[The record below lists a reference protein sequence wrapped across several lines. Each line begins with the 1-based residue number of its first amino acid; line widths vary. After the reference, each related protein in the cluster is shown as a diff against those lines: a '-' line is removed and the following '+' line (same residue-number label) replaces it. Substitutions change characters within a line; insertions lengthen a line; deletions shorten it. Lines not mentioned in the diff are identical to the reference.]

1 MNTAKTSIKTNLIA
15 VLLAT
20 ASVPAAAD
28 DAMWTWV
35 SGSNSY
41 SQYGTTTTP
50 GGREAGV
57 CWIDSSGDLWLFGG
71 YGLGLSD
78 TGLLNDLWK
87 FNGTSWAKRSG
98 SYSAN
103 QAGTYGTKGASDSDN
118 TPGARSNSVSWIDTS
133 DHLWLFGGYG
143 YGTGSSYGMLND
155 LWKFS
160 GTNWTWVSGS
170 SSAGQYGV
178 YGTMGVP
185 ATSNTPGARGWSAT
199 WIDSNDD
206 LWLFGGYGYG
216 SSGSVGTLND
226 LWKFNGSKWTWVSG
240 SKSTS
245 HNGVYGIKGVA
256 DANNVP
262 GARYGGIS
270 WVDTRGNLW
279 LFGGYGYDSKGT
291 DGYLSDFWKFDGATW
306 AWSSGSDLANRHSS
320 GVYGTRGQ
328 SASNTTPSD
337 REAAVSWRD
346 NYGYLWFF
354 GGEGY
359 DSAGKYGPLND
370 LWKFNGSVWEWVS
383 GSKDAN
389 HSGVYGTKGT
399 EDSDN
404 MPGARYYSASC
415 MDTSGNL
422 WLFGGAGYDAYGQ
435 DGNLSDLWKFGSI
448 IPAGVQLRVFCE
460 ANEITDDH
468 NTPVVIGTAPVRTT
482 GPSQTF
488 TIRNNGSKT
497 LVLDVPFADL
507 THFTI
512 TQPEESVLAPGEDT
526 TFTVT
531 LNTTEIGVFEETVSF
546 DNNDHDNSPFDFP
559 VKGTV
564 VAWEF
569 GNIDGAKK
577 NTKFTASDACGASVT
592 FSLTGGGYGVINGD
606 ANFDQV
612 NLYDTGEKSLL
623 TIAASTETSVGD
635 INSNGPLKTIAAK
648 TTNLRGNV
656 TVSGSLASLIIND
669 VNNLANDHTI
679 TIGASSNAKAAVS
692 LSFNRVAGLTIN
704 SGMPIKTIS
713 ATEWLGG
720 EISTPSIASVTTKGN
735 KKLGIAG
742 DLDVNVTLD
751 GSAGTV
757 KTVGTLSG
765 EWNCSTIKSIS
776 ALDVAEATFTIDQ
789 APNVKVPTLGKLT
802 AKRHITDSQI
812 ISGGNIGTISARAM
826 INSVCFAGIK
836 DGISGLPDPAADIN
850 VSASIKSISV
860 KGLKGE
866 SNCFVNSDIAAANIL
881 SATLNYP
888 QNNNGGVPFGLSA
901 DYIKSLKI
909 KNAGGSTS
917 FKNLNSPSDNQDFDD
932 FKIRLY

>member
-15 VLLAT
+15 VLLAA
-20 ASVPAAAD
+20 ASVSAAAD
-28 DAMWTWV
+28 DATWTWV
-35 SGSNSY
+35 SGSDSY
-41 SQYGTTTTP
+41 NQYGTTTTP

-57 CWIDSSGDLWLFGG
+57 SWIDSSENLWLFGG
-71 YGLGLSD
+71 HGWGLSD
-78 TGLLNDLWK
+78 MGLLNDLWK
-87 FNGTSWAKRSG
+87 FNGTSWTKKKG
-98 SYSAN
+98 SYSAD
-103 QAGTYGTKGASDSDN
+103 QAGTYGTKGESDSDN

-143 YGTGSSYGMLND
+143 YSTGSSYGLLND

-170 SSAGQYGV
+170 KSGGQYGT

-185 ATSNTPGARGWSAT
+185 ATGNTPGARGWSVT

-206 LWLFGGYGYG
+206 LWLFGGYGFG
-216 SSGSVGTLND
+216 SSGSVGALND
-226 LWKFNGSKWTWVSG
+226 LWKFNGSKWTWVGG

-245 HNGVYGIKGVA
+245 HKGVYGTKGIA
-256 DANNVP
+256 DAANIP
-262 GARYGGIS
+262 GARYGSIS
-270 WVDTRGNLW
+270 WVDTKGNLW

-291 DGYLSDFWKFDGATW
+291 DGYLSDFWKFDGTKWTW
-306 AWSSGSDLANRHSS
+306 VSGSNLADKHTS
-320 GVYGTRGQ
+320 GVYGTKGQ
-328 SASNTTPSD
+328 SASNTIPGD
-337 REAAVSWRD
+337 RKAAVSWRD
-346 NYGYLWFF
+346 NYGYLWLF

-383 GSKDAN
+383 GSKDVN
-389 HSGVYGTKGT
+389 HAGVYGTKGI
-399 EDSDN
+399 EGSDN
-404 MPGARYYSASC
+404 IPGARYYSIPWT
-415 MDTSGNL
+415 DTSGDL
-422 WLFGGAGYDAYGQ
+422 WLFGGAGYDTNDH

-448 IPAGVQLRVFCE
+448 IPAGVQLRVFDE
-460 ANEITDDH
+460 ANEITDEQE
-468 NTPVVIGTAPVRTT
+468 TTIVIGTTPERTT
-482 GPSQTF
+482 GPSKTF

-497 LVLDVPFADL
+497 LVLDVPFANL
-507 THFTI
+507 PHFTI

-546 DNNDHDNSPFDFP
+546 DSNDHDKSPFDFP

-564 VAWEF
+564 VPWEF

-577 NTKFTASDACGASVT
+577 NTKFTASDACGVSVV
-592 FSLTGGGYGVINGD
+592 FSLTGGGYGVITGD

-623 TIAASTETSVGD
+623 TIVASTETSVGD
-635 INSNGPLKTIAAK
+635 INSNGPLKTIVAK

-669 VNNLANDHTI
+669 VNNSPNDHTI

-692 LSFNRVAGLTIN
+692 LGFDRVAGLTIN
-704 SGMPIKTIS
+704 SEMPIKTIS

-720 EISTPSIASVTTKGN
+720 EIDAPSISGITIKGD
-735 KKLGIAG
+735 KKRSITG
-742 DLDVNVTLD
+742 DLDVNVMLD
-751 GSAGTV
+751 RSAGSI
-757 KTVGTLSG
+757 KTAGTLSG

-776 ALDVAEATFTIDQ
+776 ALNVAAATFVLGQ
-789 APNVKVPTLGKLT
+789 APNVKVPALGGLT
-802 AKRHITDSQI
+802 AKHHITDSQI
-812 ISGGNIGTISARAM
+812 ISGGNIGTISAGAM
-826 INSVCFAGIK
+826 TNSVCFAGIK
-836 DGISGLPDPAADIN
+836 DGVSGLPDPAVDIN
-850 VSASIKSISV
+850 VSASIKSIVV
-860 KGLKGE
+860 KGLSGE
-866 SNCFVNSDIAAANIL
+866 SSCFVNSDIAATNIL

-888 QNNNGGVPFGLSA
+888 QNNNGGVPFGVSA

-909 KNAGGSTS
+909 KNAGGTTS
-917 FKNLNSPSDNQDFDD
+917 FKNLNSPSDNQDSED